1 MKYLWIYLTFLATL
15 LTGLRVFLVNLTSKS
30 YFNNDYLLI
39 GSIVYIIAG
48 IFGLI
53 YCLTNYNYSINV
65 ISNFDKN
72 FLLLIIATGFMHYLT
87 SVIVFKT
94 LKITPNLTYSHTI
107 INTNILITLLLSY
120 CFFKESFNM
129 LTLTGIFLIL
139 IGVILIINYH

>member
-15 LTGLRVFLVNLTSKS
+15 FTGLRVFLINLTSKS
-30 YFNNDYLLI
+30 SYNYDYLLI
-39 GSIVYIIAG
+39 GSLIYIFAG
-48 IFGLI
+48 VFGLI
-53 YCLTNYNYSINV
+53 YCLTNYNYNFNI
-65 ISNFDKN
+65 ISKFDKK
-72 FLLLIIATGFMHYLT
+72 FLLLIIATGFMHYIT
-87 SVIVFKT
+87 SVLLLKT

-120 CFFKESFNM
+120 CFFKESFNL